1 MGINELTIF
10 VAIIFVAWVLVTSVL
25 LIQEGDKPIV
35 RNEWTPD
42 PELEAREI
50 DEREWVL
57 FWEEAR
63 FDGLMAFDDLYNSYE
78 VKWSKNNRL
87 MLRTGDSGPY
97 RFVKAA

>member
-1 MGINELTIF
+1 MGINELTLL
-10 VAIIFVAWVLVTSVL
+10 VAIIWAVLTLVATAL
-25 LIQEGDKPIV
+25 LIEDDRPIV

-42 PELEAREI
+42 PELEARAI

-78 VKWSKNNRL
+78 TKWSKNNRL
-87 MLRTGDSGPY
+87 MLRIGDSGPY